1 MSAAVNTMLP
11 RSVAARVIFAL
22 IPMIHH
28 KSGLRRGKRLI
39 LGCSLF
45 CKICAAERGPC
56 SLFIGRQP
64 VCQGQSGAA
73 HRALAD
79 NPESLQSLSP
89 GLRAASYPGLNDPKI
104 D

>member
-79 NPESLQSLSP
+79 NPERIAITQP
-89 GLRAASYPGLNDPKI
+89 RVASSELPWVK
-104 D
+104 